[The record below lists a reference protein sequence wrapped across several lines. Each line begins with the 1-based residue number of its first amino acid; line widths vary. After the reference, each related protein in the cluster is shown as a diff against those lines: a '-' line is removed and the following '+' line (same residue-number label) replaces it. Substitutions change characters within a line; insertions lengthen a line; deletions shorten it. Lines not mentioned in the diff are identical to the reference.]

1 MPNGTGKTTT
11 LGLLRA
17 ALSGEGRKGAW
28 TAAEVNDLRKTNAT
42 TGRFQLVLL
51 HNADRITIT
60 IAFNFDAGTATYSTT
75 TQTGQQEGFRPP
87 REMQRFLNP
96 AFVRFFVFDGE
107 LAESLLKPTDT
118 NAERVIE
125 YYFQLDV
132 WSRIKRWCDQYWRD
146 AAVANAQTRQ
156 GLNRWRTWMERY
168 EARLHNVKVE
178 QHQLVEELESL
189 RRTQLQLR
197 NETDI
202 AIKAKKAYHTK
213 LTQAE
218 KLLEDADRSVVIEEK
233 RALRESRSPAHLHS
247 EFALAML
254 NLKSALDHA
263 KLPDS
268 AAREFFEDIANE
280 AECIC
285 GRPLNDES
293 RTAVRDR
300 AQRYLGSED
309 VGLLN
314 QIKGEVSAVLGT
326 DYRSPSLHYSR
337 TLEGL
342 ASHVREAAQCRS
354 ALDAV
359 KQEALHDDPELERKS
374 EDIQDMA
381 RRIGSIQEKLLRFET
396 NEVPDNDRIDQTW
409 SIPTLQKGLARAK
422 KEFSQISDTLDK
434 KDRAETLGGICDRAY
449 AISREKLGDAIR
461 DQTNECIKGL
471 MPNNKLRISGF
482 NKCLLLDGKSGASA
496 GETLGVAYA
505 FLSTLFSRQE
515 FQLPFVVDSPAGP
528 LDHPKRNTVAQ
539 LIPNLAGQFIAFVIS
554 TERQGF
560 QDVLEKQVPGNI
572 QYITICREQ
581 DYPPGG
587 GSSSNPSGVTRT
599 TDGVLVLGREF
610 FESFQVATESP
621 NAV

>member
-1 MPNGTGKTTT
+1 
-11 LGLLRA
+11 
-17 ALSGEGRKGAW
+17 
-28 TAAEVNDLRKTNAT
+28 
-42 TGRFQLVLL
+42 
-51 HNADRITIT
+51 
-60 IAFNFDAGTATYSTT
+60 
-75 TQTGQQEGFRPP
+75 
-87 REMQRFLNP
+87 
-96 AFVRFFVFDGE
+96 
-107 LAESLLKPTDT
+107 
-118 NAERVIE
+118 
-125 YYFQLDV
+125 
-132 WSRIKRWCDQYWRD
+132 
-146 AAVANAQTRQ
+146 
-156 GLNRWRTWMERY
+156 
-168 EARLHNVKVE
+168 
-178 QHQLVEELESL
+178 
-189 RRTQLQLR
+189 
-197 NETDI
+197 
-202 AIKAKKAYHTK
+202 
-213 LTQAE
+213 
-218 KLLEDADRSVVIEEK
+218 
-233 RALRESRSPAHLHS
+233 
-247 EFALAML
+247 
-254 NLKSALDHA
+254 
-263 KLPDS
+263 
-268 AAREFFEDIANE
+268 
-280 AECIC
+280 
-285 GRPLNDES
+285 
-293 RTAVRDR
+293 
-300 AQRYLGSED
+300 
-309 VGLLN
+309 
-314 QIKGEVSAVLGT
+314 
-326 DYRSPSLHYSR
+326 
-337 TLEGL
+337 
-342 ASHVREAAQCRS
+342 
-354 ALDAV
+354 
-359 KQEALHDDPELERKS
+359 
-374 EDIQDMA
+374 MA